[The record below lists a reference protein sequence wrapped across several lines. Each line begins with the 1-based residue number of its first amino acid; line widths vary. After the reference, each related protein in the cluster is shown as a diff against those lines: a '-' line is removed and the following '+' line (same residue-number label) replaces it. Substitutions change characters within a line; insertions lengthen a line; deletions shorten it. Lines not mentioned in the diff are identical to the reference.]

1 MVSYKKLWIL
11 LLENNI
17 AKADFRELVSL
28 STTTMTKLNKN
39 EYVSMEI
46 LVRICTKLK
55 CDIGDVVELI
65 SVTTKSDC

>member
-1 MVSYKKLWIL
+1 MIRYKKLCIM
-11 LLENNI
+11 LLEKNI
-17 AKADFRELVSL
+17 AKADFRELANL

-55 CDIGDVVELI
+55 FDIGNIVEITELGEYA
-65 SVTTKSDC
+65 

>member
-1 MVSYKKLWIL
+1 MISYKKLWIM
-11 LLENNI
+11 LLEKNI
-17 AKADFRELVSL
+17 AKADFRELTNL

-55 CDIGDVVELI
+55 CDIGDIVEIIELGE
-65 SVTTKSDC
+65 